1 MIVSGDT
8 LLCSLLQGQ
17 SIYIAVTLTFAGACQ
32 SQITFIDGKE
42 GVLVYRGYVLSR

>member
-8 LLCSLLQGQ
+8 LLCSLLQDEV
-17 SIYIAVTLTFAGACQ
+17 SYIAALTFAGACQ

-42 GVLVYRGYVLSR
+42 GVLVYRGYVHS